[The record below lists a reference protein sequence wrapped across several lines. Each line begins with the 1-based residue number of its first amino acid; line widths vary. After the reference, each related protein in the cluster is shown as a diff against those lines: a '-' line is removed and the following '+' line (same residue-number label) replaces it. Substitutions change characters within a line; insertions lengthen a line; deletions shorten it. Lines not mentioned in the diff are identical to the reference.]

1 MKCYMFSQPENR
13 LEGAT
18 VKKLTVKDFLNSL
31 PCRAKPPVVKT
42 GSSLREVIHAM
53 LKRHRGRIV
62 YVVDSDGKVT
72 GVISLDN
79 LKDFI
84 FRYYLKSR
92 VSNALIITEHIVEL
106 FAYEKVEDVMD
117 AALIICHEH
126 EWLHD
131 VVARMIERNVKDM
144 PVVDQEGR
152 IIADLDILDLLELW
166 LKKGEEAF
174 Q

>member
-1 MKCYMFSQPENR
+1 MKR
-13 LEGAT
+13 I
-18 VKKLTVKDFLNSL
+18 TVKDFLDSL
-31 PCRAKPPVVKT
+31 PYRAEPSVVKT
-42 GSSLREVIHAM
+42 GSSIREVIHAM

-62 YVVDSDGKVT
+62 YVIDSDGKVA
-72 GVISLDN
+72 GAIPLDN

-92 VSNALIITEHIVEL
+92 VSDALIITEHIVEL
-106 FAYEKVEDVMD
+106 FAYEKADDLMD

-131 VVARMIERNVKDM
+131 VLTRMIERNVKDI
-144 PVVDQEGR
+144 PVVDQQGR

-166 LKKGEEAF
+166 LKKGEKAF